1 VNIESLFVV
10 STEVGSGSL
19 FVSLG
24 LMKILKQRYHK
35 VAFFKPIIA
44 RDDYDIDTVTQLF
57 SLTQERFKSYS
68 LYIDEAEKILASE
81 GEERLYEKIL
91 SDYEKLK
98 DDYDFVLCLGL
109 NSSLLTEILQKD
121 LNIEIA
127 KNLST
132 PIVGIVNG
140 FGKGVEEIEEEIRI
154 WLNSLESDSVEV
166 FAIFLNQVDSD
177 TILCHRESIQKR
189 YDTICFT
196 IAYSQ
201 ELSKPVV
208 MDIINATQANIIHYG
223 RDSKLQQT
231 ISGIKVA
238 AMRAENFLEHLEDGD
253 VVITPADRS
262 DILLAVLSASH
273 SDSFGTASMMIIGGD
288 MEIADS
294 IVKLYKNDTNFPI
307 VIARSKEDTITISQK
322 ATHAIADLTPK
333 HTRKLNAILG
343 HFDRFVDSS
352 IIEKSLKKSPKSI
365 TTPVMFLH
373 KIFSR
378 ASKAKK
384 RIVLP
389 ESKDDRI
396 LQATEIILK
405 RGIADIT
412 LLGDRDKIY
421 KRAQHLGIDIKDA
434 QIINPDNAELI
445 EEFAQEFYKI
455 RSHKGIS
462 IDEARDTMKSLS
474 YFATMMVN
482 QGLADAMV
490 SGATH
495 TTRET
500 VRPALQ
506 IFGTKDGIDIVS
518 SIFFMC
524 LDTRVLVYG
533 DCAIVVNPNAKEL
546 AQIAISSAETASAF
560 GIEPKVALLSY
571 SSGNSGVGEEVE
583 KVREATKLAQK
594 LRPDIPIEGPLQY
607 DAAIDESVA
616 KLKMPNSKVAGRANV
631 FIFPDLNTGN
641 NTYKAVQR
649 STSAIAIGP
658 ILQGLNRAVNDLSR
672 GCTVDD
678 IVSTVAITA
687 IQAEQLA

>member
-1 VNIESLFVV
+1 VGIESLFVV
-10 STEVGSGSL
+10 STELGSGSL

-24 LMKILKQRYHK
+24 LMKILKKRYHK
-35 VAFFKPIIA
+35 VAFFKPIIT
-44 RDDYDIDTVTQLF
+44 RDDYDIDTITQF
-57 SLTQERFKSYS
+57 FKLTQPKSKSYS

-91 SDYEKLK
+91 SDYERLK

-127 KNLST
+127 KNIST

-140 FGKGVEEIEEEIRI
+140 FGKSIEEIEEEIKI
-154 WLNSLESDSVEV
+154 WLNSLQSVEV

-177 TILCHRESIQKR
+177 TILCHTESIEER

-196 IAYSQ
+196 IAYSE
-201 ELSKPVV
+201 ELRQPVV
-208 MDIINATQANIIHYG
+208 MDIINATQANILHYG
-223 RDSKLQQT
+223 KDSKLQQT

-238 AMRAENFLEHLEDGD
+238 AMRAENFLEHLKDGD

-273 SDSFGTASMMIIGGD
+273 SDSFGTASMMIIGGE

-294 IVKLYKNDTNFPI
+294 IVKLYQNDTNFPI
-307 VIARSKEDTITISQK
+307 VIARSQEDTITISQK
-322 ATHAIADLTPK
+322 AMSAIADLTPK

-352 IIEKSLKKSPKSI
+352 IIENSLKKSPKSI

-373 KIFSR
+373 KIFSQ
-378 ASKAKK
+378 ASKANK

-389 ESKDDRI
+389 ESSDDRI

-405 RGIADIT
+405 RGIANIT
-412 LLGDRDKIY
+412 LLGDRDKIH
-421 KRAQHLGIDIKDA
+421 KRAQHLGVDIKDA
-434 QIINPDNAELI
+434 QIVNPNNPKLI
-445 EEFAQEFYKI
+445 EKFAQEFYKI

-474 YFATMMVN
+474 YFATMMVS

-518 SIFFMC
+518 SIFFIC

-533 DCAIVVNPNAKEL
+533 DCAIVVNPDAKEL

-616 KLKMPNSKVAGRANV
+616 RLKMPNSKVAGKANV

-658 ILQGLNRAVNDLSR
+658 ILQGLKSAVNDLSR

-687 IQAEQLA
+687 IQAEQLAL